1 MKKLLISACLLLAGC
16 VNTQAVM
23 NSWNG
28 RPISEVVYTFG
39 PASSTQKM
47 PDGNTIY
54 AYDGTSYRIGI
65 SYPCKVM
72 FVAGTDQKV
81 IGQKADG
88 QLGACDDFLSGKAR
102 Q

>member
-72 FVAGTDQKV
+72 FVAGTELAV
-81 IGQKADG
+81 SFLADHF
-88 QLGACDDFLSGKAR
+88 LIGACDDFLSGKAR